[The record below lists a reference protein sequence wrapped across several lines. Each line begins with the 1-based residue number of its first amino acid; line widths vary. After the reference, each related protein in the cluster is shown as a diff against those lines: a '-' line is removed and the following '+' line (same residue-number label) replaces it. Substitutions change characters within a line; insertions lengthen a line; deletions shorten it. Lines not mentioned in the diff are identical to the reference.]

1 VRLSLDEKRSA
12 LGSVVIVLLTL
23 VVFQLAQGQGP
34 DSYVRRFH
42 SAIYLDKSF
51 DNMFLSSDSP
61 EIVEEIAYDSQVLL
75 QLSRKFEVDVLAKQG
90 RTADV
95 VVTYSTHSLG
105 TVIKVF
111 RVEKEA
117 GTWKINARG
126 TKRLSDQMLGSRM
139 RLNQAQ

>member
-1 VRLSLDEKRSA
+1 
-12 LGSVVIVLLTL
+12 
-23 VVFQLAQGQGP
+23 
-34 DSYVRRFH
+34 
-42 SAIYLDKSF
+42 
-51 DNMFLSSDSP
+51 MFLSSDSP